1 MKNKKLKKSKSI
13 AFNISVFFILLNVI
27 SFLLLSYIIS
37 TQYTEIAVKN
47 IKDHSAIAIN
57 TFKSNIEDMRFY
69 MNDLTLK
76 MYADTDINNKCNLLM
91 ENAYKNETEKN
102 IAVNQMKES
111 FYDYLV
117 SYSFIRGIGIFLE
130 DDNKTDVYLTKTFI
144 PNMYQITSKYREE
157 IQEQILEKEGKID
170 CYSTG
175 SGHGLI
181 FARTLKD
188 YAGIREKE
196 RVNGTVMVLI
206 REKYLQDMLS
216 NAVQSPNGY
225 AVLVDKDRKIS
236 YASDVQLIGKNI
248 EEQIGLPLKNQ
259 GRRMGPIIVEEEIAD
274 LHQTLLIFTPL
285 KDAKLWMKAFSKT
298 LILSIITIS
307 FLNLIFIYIIS
318 RLLTQPM
325 ENLVQQIQK
334 IGVKDIEQRVEA
346 RGYKE
351 IENIGDDFNKMID
364 RIQALIHDNYLISLN
379 EKNARIEALQS
390 QINPHFIFNTLDT
403 INWKTMFL
411 NIPDVTK
418 MITCLGDMLRYTT
431 YQYGKDVTV
440 EQEVRQIENYI
451 YIQKIRYDNSFSEE
465 LNVEEN
471 TLDNSIPC
479 LIIQPL
485 VENAIVHG
493 LKNRES
499 CGNLRIQIFK
509 TERFL
514 HISVRDNGTGME
526 RETIEKVFQESCG
539 EVKESIGLGNV
550 NKRLCL
556 IYGLEQGL
564 KIISA
569 LGEFTEICMDIPLE
583 DEYKS

>member
-1 MKNKKLKKSKSI
+1 MKNEKIKKSKSI

-47 IKDHSAIAIN
+47 IKDHSETAIN
-57 TFKSNIEDMRFY
+57 TFKRNIEDMRFY

-225 AVLVDKDRKIS
+225 AVLVDKDRNIS

-259 GRRMGPIIVEEEIAD
+259 RRRMGPIIVEEEIAD

-451 YIQKIRYDNSFSEE
+451 YIQKIRYDNSFTEE

-514 HISVRDNGTGME
+514 HISVRDNGIGME

-564 KIISA
+564 KIISV

-583 DEYKS
+583 EEYKS

>member
-57 TFKSNIEDMRFY
+57 TFKRNIEDMRFY

-175 SGHGLI
+175 SGHGFI

-564 KIISA
+564 KIISV

-583 DEYKS
+583 EEYKS